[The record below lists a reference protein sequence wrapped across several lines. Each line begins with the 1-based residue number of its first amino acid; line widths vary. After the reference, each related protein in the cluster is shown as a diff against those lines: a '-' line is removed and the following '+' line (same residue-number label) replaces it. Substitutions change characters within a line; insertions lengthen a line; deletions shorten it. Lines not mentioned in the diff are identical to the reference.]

1 MAHPA
6 TIGRPHLV
14 ARMAQDR
21 AARVILV
28 RAAAGFGKTTLMQQY
43 AESCAAQQHATVWLR
58 LDAGDND
65 LERLLVHL
73 DAGLAA
79 LRGGKR
85 RGAAVQEPASG
96 PRLAHRILGQV
107 GAAAQPFAI
116 VLDDFET
123 LQSPPA
129 LDLVQQ
135 LIEVM
140 PPCGTLVIGSRTAPE
155 IGPGRLRA
163 RGQLLE
169 IPPAALHFSVDEATQ
184 LLRGSCGLPLRDS
197 DIVALHRR
205 TEGWATAIYL
215 AALSLQQRSD
225 HAAFVTAFSGTHLE
239 LGHPGA
245 AVRRVPR
252 LPAGNQRA
260 GPAER
265 TAVRRKAAQ
274 KRWHWAAR
282 AA

>member
-140 PPCGTLVIGSRTAPE
+140 PPIGSRTAPE

>member
-1 MAHPA
+1 M
-6 TIGRPHLV
+6 
-14 ARMAQDR
+14 
-21 AARVILV
+21 ILV

-73 DAGLAA
+73 DAG
-79 LRGGKR
+79 
-85 RGAAVQEPASG
+85 
-96 PRLAHRILGQV
+96 
-107 GAAAQPFAI
+107 
-116 VLDDFET
+116 
-123 LQSPPA
+123 
-129 LDLVQQ
+129 
-135 LIEVM
+135 
-140 PPCGTLVIGSRTAPE
+140 
-155 IGPGRLRA
+155 
-163 RGQLLE
+163 
-169 IPPAALHFSVDEATQ
+169 
-184 LLRGSCGLPLRDS
+184 
-197 DIVALHRR
+197 
-205 TEGWATAIYL
+205 L